1 MTTPWQPVTVRMLCG
16 LEGLVGAHLAA
27 GKAGLDHEVCSIE
40 VVSTLASAE
49 SVTAGALVIAAPGD
63 TELVVLDMMLSAV
76 RAAGAVGFVVT
87 KGPHLVGSATRLA
100 DKLGMPLLVATFK
113 DPLQLARQLDRV
125 VHAPE
130 LVRADVLSQLGRQ
143 LRHRHSEPGPVL
155 DTLSR
160 MLSGRASLIDPVGT
174 VLSGATLALP
184 EGTLADPSPHTVPAA
199 EDSRD
204 GDLVLVPVTLDVQSG
219 PDVWLAVQLP
229 PGPRT
234 WTTTAEQ
241 ASTLAASAI
250 TGWVARRRIEGE
262 RELSER
268 RDLLSELLKK
278 PNNPNR
284 EVAEGGLKL
293 GWQVHGWHTG
303 VHLRSLRPAPN
314 WRRRTA
320 DLLNAALSEQG
331 LNGHLVERGEG
342 WAFWVTSERE
352 PAHAASGDMVK
363 QLRAALGSLSDEA
376 PLTAGVGRPREG
388 PEGLAR
394 TLTEARQ
401 ACLLAGAGARGMRVA
416 HIDELD
422 LQQLLAD
429 WYSLESFQTYARQIL
444 KPLSDR
450 GETELIRTVEAYLE
464 HESSASSTAA
474 YLGVHRNTVA
484 ERIARVESLLDV
496 NLALPDHRLVVQLAC
511 RTLRFGSRRSS

>member
-1 MTTPWQPVTVRMLCG
+1 MTSPWQPVTVRVLCG

-27 GKAGLDHEVCSIE
+27 GEAGLDAEVHSIE

-49 SVTAGALVIAAPGD
+49 SVTSGALVIAAPGE

-87 KGPHLVGSATRLA
+87 KGPHLIGSATRLA

-113 DPLQLARQLDRV
+113 DPLQLARQLDRI

-143 LRHRHSEPGPVL
+143 MRRRHAEPGPVL
-155 DTLSR
+155 ETLAR
-160 MLSGRASLIDPVGT
+160 MLSARASLVCPVGT
-174 VLSGATLALP
+174 VLAGSTLELPDGA
-184 EGTLADPSPHTVPAA
+184 LADPSPHTVPGAG
-199 EDSRD
+199 SRD
-204 GDLVLVPVTLDVQSG
+204 GDLVLVPVVLDKQAG
-219 PDVWLAVQLP
+219 PDVWVAVQLP
-229 PGPRT
+229 PGPTT

-241 ASTLAASAI
+241 AAMLAAAAV
-250 TGWVARRRIEGE
+250 TGWAARRRLEGE
-262 RELSER
+262 RELHER

-278 PNNPNR
+278 PSHPDR
-284 EVAEGGLKL
+284 EVTEGGLKL
-293 GWQVHGWHTG
+293 GWQVHGWHIG
-303 VHLRSLRPAPN
+303 AHLRSMGTPGD
-314 WRRRTA
+314 RRRRMA

-331 LNGHLVERGEG
+331 LSGHLVERGEG
-342 WAFWVTSERE
+342 WAFWVTSDRE
-352 PAHAASGDMVK
+352 PARASSRDIVK
-363 QLRAALGSLSDEA
+363 PLRAALTSLSDEA
-376 PLTAGVGRPREG
+376 PLIAGVGRPREG

-401 ACLLAGAGARGMRVA
+401 ACLLAGTRARGVRVA

-429 WYSLESFQTYARQIL
+429 WYSQESFQTYARQIL
-444 KPLSDR
+444 KPLYDR
-450 GETELIRTVEAYLE
+450 DDMELIRTVEAYLE

-511 RTLRFGSRRSS
+511 RTLRFGGGQAS

>member
-1 MTTPWQPVTVRMLCG
+1 MTVSSWQPVTVRMLCG

-27 GKAGLDHEVCSIE
+27 GQAGLDQEVRSIE

-49 SVTAGALVIAAPGD
+49 SVTQGALVIAAPGE

-100 DKLGMPLLVATFK
+100 AKLGMPLLVATFK

-143 LRHRHSEPGPVL
+143 LRRRHTEPGPVL
-155 DTLSR
+155 ETLAR
-160 MLSGRASLIDPVGT
+160 MLSGRASLVSPVGT
-174 VLSGATLALP
+174 VLSGSALELP
-184 EGTLADPSPHTVPAA
+184 EDALADPAPHTVPGAA
-199 EDSRD
+199 DGRD
-204 GDLVLVPVTLDVQSG
+204 GDLVLVPVVLDAQAG
-219 PDVWLAVQLP
+219 PDVWLAVKLP
-229 PGPRT
+229 PGPRS
-234 WTTTAEQ
+234 WTTTAEE
-241 ASTLAASAI
+241 AAAIAASAI
-250 TGWVARRRIEGE
+250 TGWAARRRLEGE
-262 RELSER
+262 RDLRER

-278 PNNPNR
+278 PGHVKR
-284 EVAEGGLKL
+284 EVAENGLKL

-303 VHLRSLRPAPN
+303 VHLRSMRHTPN
-314 WRRRTA
+314 RRRTT
-320 DLLNAALSEQG
+320 DVLNAALSEQG

-342 WAFWVTSERE
+342 WAFWVTAERE
-352 PAHAASGDMVK
+352 PSHASSKDVVK
-363 QLRAALGSLSDEA
+363 PLRAALTSLSEEA
-376 PLTAGVGRPREG
+376 PVIAGVGRPREG

-401 ACLLAGAGARGMRVA
+401 ACLLACTGARGVRVA

-422 LQQLLAD
+422 LQRLLAD
-429 WYSLESFQTYARQIL
+429 WYSLESFQTYSRQIL

-474 YLGVHRNTVA
+474 YLGIHRNTVA
-484 ERIARVESLLDV
+484 ERIARVESLLEV
-496 NLALPDHRLVVQLAC
+496 NLALPDHRLVMQLAC
-511 RTLRFGSRRSS
+511 RTLRFGDRRAS